1 MKDTQV
7 VLGFDME
14 TDVGSWTPFYEG
26 LVQGAPHILEVLER
40 HDVSATFFFTAAS
53 AEAHPEIV
61 GAVKDAGHEIACHG
75 LFHET
80 IGDPLFDIPGDFPL
94 LAEEVGHRLLVATE
108 RIETVSGVRPVSFRA
123 PRLWGSTKMINTLE
137 ELGYRTDASYPM
149 YYYRK
154 RLAPYHPSRSDW
166 TEPGDSALVELP
178 NFADLSSPS
187 SDPYGRDLDQWP
199 LFRTESAA
207 ALLKHVDGFAAYSR
221 AAGSTPFLC
230 FYMHP
235 WEFHPMPQGDIHF
248 GEGSVRPDPFIVK
261 NCGDYA
267 VEQLDLLVE
276 TMLRRGAVFHQA
288 VEMQAQAPSEGT
300 SP

>member
-26 LVQGAPHILEVLER
+26 LVHGTPRILEVLER
-40 HDVSATFFFTAAS
+40 HDISATFFFTAAS
-53 AEAHPEIV
+53 AETHPEIV

-75 LFHET
+75 LCHET

-94 LAEEVGHRLLVATE
+94 LPEEVGHRLLVATE
-108 RIETVSGVRPVSFRA
+108 RVEAVAGVRPVSFRA
-123 PRLWGSTKMINTLE
+123 PRLWGSTRMINTLE
-137 ELGYRTDASYPM
+137 ELGYRADASYPM

-178 NFADLSSPS
+178 NFADLSIPS

-199 LFRTESAA
+199 RFRTEGAA
-207 ALLKHVDGFAAYSR
+207 VLLRHVDDFAAYSR
-221 AAGSTPFLC
+221 AAGSAPFLC

-261 NCGDYA
+261 NCGEYA
-267 VEQLDLLVE
+267 VEQLDLLVG

-288 VEMQAQAPSEGT
+288 VEVQTQASNEGT
-300 SP
+300 TS